1 MLRYCRINNL
11 IGLINDRIDME
22 AGKVFFLGR
31 DIHFPR
37 GYRPRTDSS
46 CWFTPGVLCWGGEEH
61 MMIFG
66 GPSCCGCFSLLLR
79 LLMVTKDSR
88 TLGLCILYIYKYV
101 RPVFPPL
108 LCLLQGWICLLQGW
122 ICSQPSACSSERR
135 PPLFS

>member
-1 MLRYCRINNL
+1 
-11 IGLINDRIDME
+11 ME

-88 TLGLCILYIYKYV
+88 TLSQICQTCFPSSSLFVAGVDLFVAGLD
-101 RPVFPPL
+101 
-108 LCLLQGWICLLQGW
+108 
-122 ICSQPSACSSERR
+122 
-135 PPLFS
+135 LFSTISMFLGATFITVFVAALVYCIRYKVNGKSQVVLVWS